1 MSAFVFQF
9 EWDPAKAA
17 TNMAKHGIDFE
28 RASEIFGDPLALTIP
43 DDEHSIAEVRWITM
57 GRDGRGQ
64 TILVV
69 HTFVEI
75 DEAVARIRIISARRP
90 TKSEAR
96 EYEGPQ

>member
-1 MSAFVFQF
+1 MSTFVLQF

-17 TNMAKHGIDFE
+17 ANLVQHGIDFE
-28 RASEIFGDPLALTIP
+28 RASQVFGDPLALTIP

-57 GRDGRGQ
+57 GRDWRGQ

-69 HTFVEI
+69 HTFVQSE
-75 DEAVARIRIISARRP
+75 EAVARVRIISARRS